1 MPDFKT
7 IEARREAILEEMKS
21 MRSMRRGTLNEQ
33 FLKVPQKGKRQ
44 PALRGPYYV
53 FSRREGNK
61 TVSGRLTTPEAVGKA
76 RQDIAAY
83 QRFQALAKEFV
94 QLTEVLGE
102 MGRTATDEEVKKK
115 PRSQSNRMQR

>member
-21 MRSMRRGTLNEQ
+21 MRSMKRGTLNEQ
-33 FLKVPQKGKRQ
+33 FLKVAQKGKRH

-53 FSRREGNK
+53 LSRREGNK
-61 TVSGRLTTPEAVGKA
+61 TMSWRLTTPEAVQKA

-83 QRFQALAKEFV
+83 QRFHALAKEFV
-94 QLTEVLGE
+94 QWTEVLGE

-115 PRSQSNRMQR
+115 PRSPSNRMQR